1 MIDFPASPTTGQLYI
16 APNGVTYQ
24 WNGTLWLTNSAGGTG
39 QVQATGGNFVPSTGV
54 DVVIAFGTIASGNA
68 GNWLSTVTGRYTPP
82 AGRYFLQCTN
92 GVQAPAGGNGTWTL
106 APRKNGVRIPSTGAQ
121 GSGSQQFSVPLTV
134 GVYVDAN
141 GTDYFDFVANCAAAG
156 MAAQGGQFTAFPLSG
171 MQGPPGPSG
180 PAGDFWAYNSANLT
194 PAANVV
200 TVLIANTVGT
210 GNGSGAYNPTTG
222 RYTPPAGRYF
232 IFGTCV
238 AAASGAAM
246 QFTVYLRKNGV
257 NIPGA
262 VSWETPAT
270 SNYYSTAK
278 IGVLV
283 DANGT
288 DYFDLTINPNAAGT
302 TVTVLNLGAIPTTGV
317 GGPPGPAGPLAIG
330 TGVVVDFAGSVAP
343 IGWYLCDGALKNRTT
358 DSALFAVIGTTY
370 GAGDGSTT
378 FAVPDLRGRVTA
390 GPDPTNLRLG
400 SARPGGFP
408 ANGAVLGAVGGEGA
422 HTLTTAEQAPTG
434 TRWYN
439 IDAQG
444 PGTTAAAGGGTNLWY
459 TDLPYG
465 GQGHNNTQPTAIM
478 NKIIKA

>member
-1 MIDFPASPTTGQLYI
+1 MIDFPASPTNGQLYI

-39 QVQATGGNFVPSTGV
+39 QVQATGGSFVPATGN
-54 DVVIAFGTIASGNA
+54 DVVLVFGTVVSGNA
-68 GNWLSTVTGRYTPP
+68 GNWLNTASGRYTPP

-92 GVQAPAGGNGTWTL
+92 SVQAPAGGNGTWSMV
-106 APRKNGVRIPSTGAQ
+106 PRKNGVRIPNTGAIA
-121 GSGSQQFSVPLTV
+121 SGSQQFSVPLTV

-141 GTDYFDFVANCAAAG
+141 GTDYFDFVANCAVAG

-180 PAGDFWAYNSANLT
+180 PAGDFWAYNSANLA

-210 GNGSGAYNPTTG
+210 GNTSGAYNPTTG

-238 AAASGAAM
+238 AAAGGAL
-246 QFTVYLRKNGV
+246 QYTVFLRKNGV

-262 VSWETPAT
+262 VSWETPSN

-278 IGVLV
+278 IGILV

-302 TVTVLNLGAIPTTGV
+302 AVIVLNFGAIPTTGV
-317 GGPPGPAGPLAIG
+317 GGPPGPPGPLAIG

-343 IGWYLCDGALKNRTT
+343 IGWYLCDGTLKNRTT
-358 DSALFAVIGTTY
+358 DAALFAVIGYTY
-370 GAGDGSTT
+370 GGSGAV
-378 FAVPDLRGRVTA
+378 FNVPDLRGRVTA
-390 GPDPTNLRLG
+390 AFGLIVR
-400 SARPGGFP
+400 S
-408 ANGAVLGAVGGEGA
+408 
-422 HTLTTAEQAPTG
+422 
-434 TRWYN
+434 
-439 IDAQG
+439 
-444 PGTTAAAGGGTNLWY
+444 
-459 TDLPYG
+459 
-465 GQGHNNTQPTAIM
+465 
-478 NKIIKA
+478 K